1 MNYQDF
7 IKYFK
12 NRTKID
18 LNLYKEAQM
27 KRRLETFIAA
37 EIGEVNYS
45 AFIDKLNKDKD
56 LFSRLKDRITINVTE
71 FYRNPN
77 VWNRIKDVVIPE
89 LIKDKKTLTIWS
101 AACSS
106 GEEPYSL
113 AMLLNEHF
121 KNINW
126 KILATDLDETILNKA
141 SRGIYGEYQIS
152 SLDPKLKEKYFTEV
166 DLSNAKHGD
175 GFVSGESI
183 YEISKDLKKKVV
195 FKQHNLLADEFPKD
209 VDLILC
215 RNVVIYFT
223 EESKAVLYEKFYNTL
238 RKDGMIVIGSTEH
251 IANYS
256 KIGFDKFEDWIF
268 KK

>member
-7 IKYFK
+7 IIYFK
-12 NRTKID
+12 KKTKID

-37 EIGEVNYS
+37 EIGKVDYA
-45 AFIDKLNKDKD
+45 AFIERLNKDSE
-56 LFSRLKDRITINVTE
+56 LFGKLKDRITINVTE
-71 FYRNPN
+71 FYRNPKIWEN
-77 VWNRIKDVVIPE
+77 IKDKVIPE
-89 LIKDKKTLTIWS
+89 LVKDKKTITIWS

-121 KNINW
+121 KNVNW

-141 SRGIYGEYQIS
+141 SRGIYGDYQIS
-152 SLDPKLKEKYFTEV
+152 SLDASLKTKYFKQV
-166 DLSNAKHGD
+166 DSSIAKPGD
-175 GFVSGESI
+175 GFVSGENI
-183 YEISKDLKKKVV
+183 YEISKDLKKKIT

-223 EESKAVLYEKFYNTL
+223 EESKAELYVKFYNSL
-238 RKDGMIVIGSTEH
+238 RKDGMIVIGNTEH
-251 IANYS
+251 ITNYS
-256 KIGFDKFEDWIF
+256 KIGFEKFGDWIF